1 MVDKNFHAGLLIG
14 LLIAQNEKSAELVEA
29 QRKII
34 ELQQKVQDMTPPQ
47 PTDMEVHYHMQTGV
61 FAEDAAES
69 ESIAV
74 VEAYQRWVMA
84 FAVKFIKPYVN
95 QKVFQEVT
103 THMTR
108 GLITHIS
115 DLERQQMAGRLGKP
129 QAGKPSEDKPAAVH

>member
-1 MVDKNFHAGLLIG
+1 MIDKNFHAGLLIG
-14 LLIAQNEKSAELVEA
+14 LLISQNEKANELVEA

-47 PTDMEVHYHMQTGV
+47 PTDMEVHYHLQTGM
-61 FAEDAAES
+61 FSEDAADS
-69 ESIAV
+69 NSVPV

-108 GLITHIS
+108 GLISHIS
-115 DLERQQMAGRLGKP
+115 DLERQQMAARLGKA
-129 QAGKPSEDKPAAVH
+129 QAGKPGEDKLTSVH